1 LKLNSQYLGRALGLL
16 EDECGIRIG
25 RIPKV
30 AHAGDLWKN
39 LLESNSNHWVTIPR
53 RAALFSVPEGSGQG
67 RIHRAQSSNNNA
79 AIQVVF

>member
-25 RIPKV
+25 RIPKI

-39 LLESNSNHWVTIPR
+39 LLENNSRQPCRTLRVAVRFGLTL
-53 RAALFSVPEGSGQG
+53 A
-67 RIHRAQSSNNNA
+67 
-79 AIQVVF
+79 

>member
-25 RIPKV
+25 RLPKI

-39 LLESNSNHWVTIPR
+39 LHENNSNHWVTLYP
-53 RAALFSVPEGSGQG
+53 AAKLPPSQLE
-67 RIHRAQSSNNNA
+67 RE
-79 AIQVVF
+79 